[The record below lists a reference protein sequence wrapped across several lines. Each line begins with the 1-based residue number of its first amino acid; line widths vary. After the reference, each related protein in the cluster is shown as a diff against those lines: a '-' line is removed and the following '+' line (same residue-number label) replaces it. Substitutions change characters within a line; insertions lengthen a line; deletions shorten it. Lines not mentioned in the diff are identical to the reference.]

1 MFTKHYTNLKQ
12 LLQLSKYCPRVIL
25 FILISISVCIQLHN
39 KSDHFQEVDSFITF
53 IDFSTFPAKALKL
66 YEDFYPNKNAIVN
79 KVRLPIINGVAALHL
94 PKQLEIFFSLPLC
107 ETYSPIPGLLYGLV
121 YTTGEGWY
129 SFLSKA
135 ILVNMVFFH
144 IAVILL
150 FLVFKN
156 IGCSNSAALFG
167 VTILLCSYSLHHY
180 TYHLG
185 STLWMF
191 CSTAAWL
198 YFYTKNHAK
207 IHTISG
213 ILLLFNYTIAILWG
227 AMVLHQLLTVKNK
240 RKVLIATLPFLGF
253 AFFVGLLL
261 YPPSNSLRGSY
272 NGIQSLPI
280 RFYYLILN
288 ALSPHTVGS
297 IILEVGVFLVL
308 FSLLI
313 YGIVTSY
320 KTPIM
325 KYIRYFTVVLFF
337 FFAFNKLI
345 FSPERQLIFLAP
357 LIIIPIILGLHRFLK
372 YIKNWQAY
380 VMLLVLAICGFY
392 SVVLS
397 NGKASKTI
405 AYEQVVHKK
414 NLIYDSITGFE
425 FDILFGVKT
434 LDYKT
439 LKKDSL
445 YTYIGR
451 EYNFKGYLNAHNITG
466 YEVIKDTAIINDVSF
481 KYNHPKKSKY
491 CIPNNFYQT
500 IFKKI
505 N

>member
-1 MFTKHYTNLKQ
+1 MKQ
-12 LLQLSKYCPRVIL
+12 TLQLIKYYPIVVLIT
-25 FILISISVCIQLHN
+25 LISISASIQLHN
-39 KSDHFQEVDSFITF
+39 KSDHFQELDSQLSYLV
-53 IDFSTFPAKALKL
+53 FSSFPGLTLKM
-66 YEDFYPNKNAIVN
+66 YSNYYPNKTAIVN
-79 KVRLPIINGVAALHL
+79 RVRLPVINNIANLHL
-94 PKQLEIFFSLPLC
+94 PKAVQSFFSLPLTT
-107 ETYSPIPGLLYGLV
+107 TYSAMPGLLYGLV

-135 ILVNMVFFH
+135 ILVNMLFFH

-156 IGCSNSAALFG
+156 IGCSNSAALIG

-185 STLWMF
+185 STIWMF
-191 CSTAAWL
+191 CSTCGWL
-198 YFYTKNHAK
+198 YFYTKNEAK

-414 NLIYDSITGFE
+414 
-425 FDILFGVKT
+425 ILYMI
-434 LDYKT
+434 L
-439 LKKDSL
+439 
-445 YTYIGR
+445 
-451 EYNFKGYLNAHNITG
+451 
-466 YEVIKDTAIINDVSF
+466 
-481 KYNHPKKSKY
+481 
-491 CIPNNFYQT
+491 
-500 IFKKI
+500 
-505 N
+505 